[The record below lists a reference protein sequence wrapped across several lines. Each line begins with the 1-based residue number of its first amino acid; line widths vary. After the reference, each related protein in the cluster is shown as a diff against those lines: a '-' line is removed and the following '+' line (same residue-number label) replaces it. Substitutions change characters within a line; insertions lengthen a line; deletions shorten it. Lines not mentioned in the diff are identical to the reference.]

1 MQAICFEK
9 HGTVESV
16 LKKEAIAAPSLE
28 DCGSGEVLIEVEA
41 AAINPVDKYILGGDM
56 ALVLPCAF
64 TSKNK
69 EGKESKCAH
78 VMSYDV
84 SGKVGGLPRRDSKFK
99 FGDEVFARIFH
110 DGNGKVPHYRGSMA
124 QRCVVRE
131 SDCCLKPDNITFEEA
146 AGVPLVT
153 MTALQA
159 LNNAGLKEGDSCF
172 ISGGAGG
179 VGNAAIQ
186 LAKHHFK
193 CSRVV
198 TTASTGAGTD
208 LCKKLGADEVV
219 DYKTAKFETVYNAD
233 DKKFD
238 VCFDTTDEGLK
249 MVDIIKSGGK
259 IVSIAGTPTLEEIR
273 RIGGDA
279 CILWLFIGKKKNR
292 KEFKNAKKAGADWHY
307 LFLSPSG
314 DDLATIAG
322 LLKDGTIKPVVD
334 SVFDFQNEDATSGW
348 KGAFTRAF
356 SGRAKGK
363 VVVNNMNGNANSK

>member
-16 LKKEAIAAPSLE
+16 LKKAEIASPSPA
-28 DCGSGEVLIEVEA
+28 DCGGGNLLIEVEA
-41 AAINPVDKYILGGDM
+41 ASINPFDKIVLAGDM
-56 ALVLPCAF
+56 ALVTPCAF
-64 TSKNK
+64 RTPDNAK
-69 EGKESKCAH
+69 KCAH
-78 VMSYDV
+78 VISFDV
-84 SGKVGGLPRRDSKFK
+84 SGKVGGLPGKDSKFK
-99 FGDEVFARIFH
+99 VGDAVFARISH
-110 DGNGKVPHYRGSMA
+110 DSNGKVPHYRGSMA
-124 QRCVVRE
+124 QQCVVRE

-186 LAKHHFK
+186 LAKHYFK
-193 CSRVV
+193 CSRVI
-198 TTASTGAGTD
+198 TTASAGEGTD

-219 DYKTAKFETVYNAD
+219 DYKTAKFETMYN

-238 VCFDTTDEGLK
+238 VCLDTTNESLK
-249 MVDIIKSGGK
+249 MAEIVKSGGK
-259 IVSIAGTPTLEEIR
+259 IVTIAGTPTLEEIR

-279 CILWLFIGKKKNR
+279 CILWLFLGKKEGR
-292 KEFKNAKKAGADWHY
+292 KEFKKAKKAGADWHW
-307 LFLSPSG
+307 LFLTPDG

-334 SVFDFQNEDATSGW
+334 SVFDFQNEDATTGW
-348 KGAFTRAF
+348 MGAFKKAF

-363 VVVNNMNGNANSK
+363 IVVNNMNGNGTK